1 MHIMKA
7 AVIVNISKQKAIECA
22 EKITALMSKKGVETL
37 MLSECSSFFDRAD
50 ITYFDDHKALFAACD
65 FAVTVGGDGTIIHA
79 AKYAAVCDK
88 PLIGVNVGRLG
99 FAADLESDELDRLTD
114 IIEGKYTTEK
124 RMTLD
129 VEVLSN
135 GVSKHYI
142 AVNDAV
148 VAHGQMSKIIDLQ
161 LSLDGEVI
169 SKYRADGLLFST
181 PTGSTAYSLSAGG
194 PIVAP
199 EMDCI
204 LMTPVCPHSL
214 FSRSVLF
221 EGSSELGVTVT
232 IPRECSCVLTIDGE
246 KNINITET
254 DKIFIKKSE
263 WVLNLM
269 TIHKRNF
276 YRKLNEK
283 LKEREL

>member
-1 MHIMKA
+1 MKT
-7 AVIVNISKQKAIECA
+7 AVVVNLSKQRAIEIARKIAELMRKNGVEALMPTECA
-22 EKITALMSKKGVETL
+22 EYYKGLEI
-37 MLSECSSFFDRAD
+37 S
-50 ITYFDDHKALFAACD
+50 YFDNHRELFTACD

-79 AKYAAVCDK
+79 AKYAAVCGK

-99 FAADLESDELDRLTD
+99 FAADLEADEINRLTD
-114 IIEGKYTTEK
+114 IFKGEYGIEK
-124 RMTLD
+124 RIVLD
-129 VEVLSN
+129 VEVVKN
-135 GVSKHYI
+135 GESRHYI

-194 PIVAP
+194 PIISP

-221 EGSSELGVTVT
+221 EGGSELGVSVT
-232 IPRECSCVLTIDGE
+232 IPQECSCVLTVDGE
-246 KNINITET
+246 KNINITEN
-254 DKIFIKKSE
+254 DRIMVRKSE
-263 WVLNLM
+263 WILNLM
-269 TIHKRNF
+269 TVHKQNF